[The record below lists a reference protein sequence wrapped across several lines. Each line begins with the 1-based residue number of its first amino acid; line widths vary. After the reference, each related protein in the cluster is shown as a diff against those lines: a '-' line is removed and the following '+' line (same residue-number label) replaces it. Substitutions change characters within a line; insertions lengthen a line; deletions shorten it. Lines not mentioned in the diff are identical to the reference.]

1 MLMAVIQSTK
11 KNTLVNVVLYVH
23 VTQGKM
29 TQLDAEKL
37 CKRRDKNVGE
47 ASKIVDLKST
57 CLQLHIA
64 EVLEIQVS
72 ELQGKTVQL
81 SWDLD

>member
-1 MLMAVIQSTK
+1 MQRDHARGEI
-11 KNTLVNVVLYVH
+11 KN
-23 VTQGKM
+23 
-29 TQLDAEKL
+29 D
-37 CKRRDKNVGE
+37 GE

-64 EVLEIQVS
+64 EVLEISVG

>member
-1 MLMAVIQSTK
+1 MQRDHARGETK
-11 KNTLVNVVLYVH
+11 N
-23 VTQGKM
+23 G
-29 TQLDAEKL
+29 
-37 CKRRDKNVGE
+37 RE

-57 CLQLHIA
+57 CLQFHIA
-64 EVLEIQVS
+64 EVLEISVS